1 MSGRTG
7 SRGGRRKGM
16 TAEERAEEVQQMLH
30 ARRAGASY
38 PAIARQFGLN
48 VKTVHEKVTAA
59 LRDMPKEEAAELRA
73 LEAQKLDY
81 AETRLQ
87 GQIMVGNV
95 GAINALVR
103 ISESRRRLLG
113 LDMPQQHE
121 VKISREEQTLAEQMA
136 RELQTK
142 FDREADGNDD

>member
-1 MSGRTG
+1 MSKKDG
-7 SRGGRRKGM
+7 SKGGPRPGM
-16 TAEERAEEVQQMLH
+16 TDEERAEEVQQMLH

-38 PAIARQFGLN
+38 AAIARQFGLN

-59 LRDMPKEEAAELRA
+59 LRDIPKDEATELRA

-87 GQIMVGNV
+87 DHIRVGDV
-95 GAINALVR
+95 QAINALVR

-113 LDMPQQHE
+113 LDMPEQHE
-121 VKISREEQTLAEQMA
+121 VKVSNEEQSLMRQAVAALREKAERDAQ
-136 RELQTK
+136 
-142 FDREADGNDD
+142 